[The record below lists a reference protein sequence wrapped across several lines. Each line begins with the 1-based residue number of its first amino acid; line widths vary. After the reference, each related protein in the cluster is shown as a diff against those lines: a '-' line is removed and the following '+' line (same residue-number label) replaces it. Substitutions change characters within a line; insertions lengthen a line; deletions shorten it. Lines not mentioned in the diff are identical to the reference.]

1 MKVNAVIRYLVMG
14 DFFVNAGFSVFAPV
28 LAIFVTGQIVGG
40 SIETVGFAAAIVQIF
55 KVIVEL
61 PVARIL
67 DRNHGEYDDFV
78 SLIFGSTLIAT
89 VPFLYLGASEIIHVY
104 IIQAIYGIGIAFVV
118 PPWYAIFSR
127 HLDKLQ
133 ESFEWA
139 LDSISIG
146 VAAAGAAAA
155 GGYLAQHFGFHFVF
169 IIGGIFAIF
178 GGAMQIL
185 IFKHLKGKVPRGQVR
200 PSGEKVLS

>member
-14 DFFVNAGFSVFAPV
+14 DFFVNAGLSVFAPV

-104 IIQAIYGIGIAFVV
+104 IIQAIYD
-118 PPWYAIFSR
+118 S
-127 HLDKLQ
+127 
-133 ESFEWA
+133 
-139 LDSISIG
+139 SISF
-146 VAAAGAAAA
+146 VASPS
-155 GGYLAQHFGFHFVF
+155 YPIPTPN
-169 IIGGIFAIF
+169 II
-178 GGAMQIL
+178 
-185 IFKHLKGKVPRGQVR
+185 
-200 PSGEKVLS
+200 